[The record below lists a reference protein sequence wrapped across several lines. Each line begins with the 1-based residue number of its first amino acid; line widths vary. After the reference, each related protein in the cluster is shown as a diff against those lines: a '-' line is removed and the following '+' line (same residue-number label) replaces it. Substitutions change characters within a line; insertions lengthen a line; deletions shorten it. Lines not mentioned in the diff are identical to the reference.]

1 MTIRAVLATAALALL
16 SAAPAD
22 AAPAQHFPA
31 AREGAPFSE
40 AVRAG
45 DFLIVSGQIGLEP
58 GKDMSFEDQAR
69 HAMDGVAA
77 VLGRHGAGM
86 DDVVKCTVQLTDMS
100 KFAAFNAIYT
110 SYFKPGRL
118 PARTAAGAASLAI
131 GASVEVECWA
141 YVGR

>member
-58 GKDMSFEDQAR
+58 GKDMSF
-69 HAMDGVAA
+69 
-77 VLGRHGAGM
+77 
-86 DDVVKCTVQLTDMS
+86 
-100 KFAAFNAIYT
+100 
-110 SYFKPGRL
+110 
-118 PARTAAGAASLAI
+118 
-131 GASVEVECWA
+131 
-141 YVGR
+141 